1 MIQYTL
7 VVFTH
12 NTIKSYETL
21 YDHNCVK
28 WFVRFS
34 KENVTNR
41 ADLDVRPDLITYSDD
56 TNMVQLIGPIT
67 QSLKEEVEFGLR

>member
-1 MIQYTL
+1 M
-7 VVFTH
+7 
-12 NTIKSYETL
+12 
-21 YDHNCVK
+21 
-28 WFVRFS
+28 FS